1 MDFEVWFYSR
11 WIKFSLNLKPSKIL
25 KRYGSGSVQCIIQFF
40 IEWNKTQILVLIDN
54 NENHGEIQTN
64 IRKKDHSNAG
74 ESNR

>member
-11 WIKFSLNLKPSKIL
+11 WIKFSLNLKPSRIL
-25 KRYGSGSVQCIIQFF
+25 KRYGSVQCIIQFF

-64 IRKKDHSNAG
+64 IRKKDHSTAG